1 MKFENLKGIKKMKEK
16 VDEVLAKIR
25 PALEAD
31 GGGIELV
38 DVVDGVVKV
47 RLQGACKGCMGAQM
61 TLKMGVER
69 VLKEEIPEVVS
80 VEAVQ

>member
-1 MKFENLKGIKKMKEK
+1 MSRKHQTGEQIMRERVEEALK
-16 VDEVLAKIR
+16 KIR

-38 DVVDGVVKV
+38 DIVDGVVQV
-47 RLQGACKGCMGAQM
+47 RLKGACQGCPGAQM

-69 VLKEEIPEVVS
+69 ILKEEVPEVVS
-80 VEAVQ
+80 VQAV

>member
-1 MKFENLKGIKKMKEK
+1 MKERVEEALK
-16 VDEVLAKIR
+16 KIR

-38 DVVDGVVKV
+38 DVVDGVVSV
-47 RLQGACKGCMGAQM
+47 RLQGACQGCPGAQM

-69 VLKEEIPEVVS
+69 ILKEEVPEVKS
-80 VEAVQ
+80 VQAV

>member
-1 MKFENLKGIKKMKEK
+1 MKERVEEALK
-16 VDEVLAKIR
+16 KIR

-38 DVVDGVVKV
+38 DVVDGVVMV
-47 RLQGACKGCMGAQM
+47 RLKGACHGCPGAQM

-69 VLKEEIPEVVS
+69 ILKEEVPEVTS
-80 VEAVQ
+80 VQAV

>member
-1 MKFENLKGIKKMKEK
+1 MKER
-16 VDEVLAKIR
+16 VEDVLAKIR

-38 DVVDGVVKV
+38 DVDDEGVVKV

-69 VLKEEIPEVVS
+69 VLKEEIPEVKY

>member
-1 MKFENLKGIKKMKEK
+1 MKERVEEALK
-16 VDEVLAKIR
+16 KIR

-38 DVVDGVVKV
+38 DIVDGVVSV
-47 RLQGACKGCMGAQM
+47 RLKGACQGCPGAQM

-69 VLKEEIPEVVS
+69 ILKEEVPEVKS
-80 VEAVQ
+80 VQSV

>member
-1 MKFENLKGIKKMKEK
+1 MKERVEEALK
-16 VDEVLAKIR
+16 KIR

-38 DVVDGVVKV
+38 DVVDGVVSV
-47 RLQGACKGCMGAQM
+47 RLKGACHGCPGAQM

-69 VLKEEIPEVVS
+69 ILKEEVPDVKS
-80 VEAVQ
+80 VQSV

>member
-1 MKFENLKGIKKMKEK
+1 MKERVEEALK
-16 VDEVLAKIR
+16 IIR

-47 RLQGACKGCMGAQM
+47 RLKGACKGCPGAQM
-61 TLKMGVER
+61 TLKMGVEK
-69 VLKEEIPEVVS
+69 VLKEQVPEVKS
-80 VEAVQ
+80 VQAV

>member
-1 MKFENLKGIKKMKEK
+1 MRDRVEEALK
-16 VDEVLAKIR
+16 KIR

-38 DVVDGVVKV
+38 DIVDGVVQV
-47 RLQGACKGCMGAQM
+47 RLKGACHGCPGAQM

-69 VLKEEIPEVVS
+69 ILKEEVPEVIS
-80 VEAVQ
+80 VQAV

>member
-1 MKFENLKGIKKMKEK
+1 MKERVEEALK
-16 VDEVLAKIR
+16 KIR

-38 DVVDGVVKV
+38 DVVDGVVSV
-47 RLQGACKGCMGAQM
+47 RLKGACHGCPGAQM

-69 VLKEEIPEVVS
+69 ILKEEVPEVKS
-80 VEAVQ
+80 VQSV

>member
-1 MKFENLKGIKKMKEK
+1 MKERVEEALK
-16 VDEVLAKIR
+16 KIR

-38 DVVDGVVKV
+38 DVVDGVVSV
-47 RLQGACKGCMGAQM
+47 RLQGACKGCPGAQM

-69 VLKEEIPEVVS
+69 ILKEEVPEVKS
-80 VEAVQ
+80 VQAV